1 MGALC
6 LRRTRPRPGRPGD
19 VEGRMRRD
27 LPFDEGLD
35 HVQQDREHAL
45 AVEGRDGVALRQDT
59 FVLELPPPT
68 REGAAD
74 QDGRLRSAKLQHDV
88 DHVVAGTI

>member
-1 MGALC
+1 
-6 LRRTRPRPGRPGD
+6 
-19 VEGRMRRD
+19 MRRD

-35 HVQQDREHAL
+35 HVQQDGEHAF
-45 AVEGRDGVALRQDT
+45 AVEGRDGVALRQDA
-59 FVLELPPPT
+59 FALELPPAT

-74 QDGRLRSAKLQHDV
+74 QDGRLRSAQFQHDV